1 MILASISGA
10 TTPRSQEHAMSDTRG
25 KSINGTVEIARSPHE
40 VFEYIADPERI
51 PEWQPDVRTARFDN
65 PAAVGVGTRGREVR
79 HVMGSD
85 RSIRWEVT
93 EYRPDQRYGVRGL
106 GGPVRAHVTMD
117 VSPNSMGAG
126 TQLSY
131 GIAFEGHGV
140 GRLIAPL
147 ARKSA
152 RTDLPATLD
161 SLKRQMEDAPR

>member
-1 MILASISGA
+1 
-10 TTPRSQEHAMSDTRG
+10 MSDQ
-25 KSINGTVEIARSPHE
+25 KDNSIKGTVEIARSPHA
-40 VFEYIADPERI
+40 VFEYIADPARI
-51 PEWQPDVRTARFDN
+51 PEWQRDVRSAAFDE

-85 RSIRWEVT
+85 RSFTWEVT
-93 EYRPDQRYGVRGL
+93 EYSPDHRYGVRGL

-117 VSPNSMGAG
+117 VSPNTHGAG
-126 TQLSY
+126 TQLRY

-152 RTDLPATLD
+152 RKDLSATLE
-161 SLKRQMEDAPR
+161 SLKRQLEETPL

>member
-1 MILASISGA
+1 
-10 TTPRSQEHAMSDTRG
+10 MSDKRDT
-25 KSINGTVEIARSPHE
+25 SITGTVEITRSPHE
-40 VFEYIADPERI
+40 VFEYITDPTRI

-65 PAAVGVGTRGREVR
+65 AAAVGVGTRGREVR

-117 VSPNSMGAG
+117 VSPNSSGAG

-152 RTDLPATLD
+152 RNNLPATLEG
-161 SLKRQMEDAPR
+161 LKRQLEEAPR

>member
-1 MILASISGA
+1 
-10 TTPRSQEHAMSDTRG
+10 MSNKRD
-25 KSINGTVEIARSPHE
+25 KSITGTVEIARSPHE
-40 VFEYIADPERI
+40 VFEYITDPTRI
-51 PEWQPDVRTARFDN
+51 PEWQPDVRTARFDGS
-65 PAAVGVGTRGREVR
+65 AAVGVGTRGREVR

>member
-1 MILASISGA
+1 
-10 TTPRSQEHAMSDTRG
+10 MSDTRD

-40 VFEYIADPERI
+40 VFEYIADPGRI
-51 PEWQPDVRTARFDN
+51 PEWQPDVRTAGFDT

-93 EYRPDQRYGVRGL
+93 EYSPDRRYAVRGL

-117 VSPNSMGAG
+117 VGPNTDGSG

-147 ARKSA
+147 ARKGA
-152 RTDLPATLD
+152 RKDLSVTLD
-161 SLKRQMEDAPR
+161 SLKRQLEEAPP

>member
-1 MILASISGA
+1 
-10 TTPRSQEHAMSDTRG
+10 MSDTTD

-40 VFEYIADPERI
+40 VFEYIADPVRL
-51 PEWQPDVRTARFDN
+51 PEWQPDVRTAGFDE

-85 RSIRWEVT
+85 RSFTWEVT
-93 EYRPDQRYGVRGL
+93 EYSPDQRYGVRGL

-117 VSPNSMGAG
+117 VSPNTHGAG

-147 ARKSA
+147 ARKGA
-152 RTDLPATLD
+152 RKDLPATLD
-161 SLKRQMEDAPR
+161 SLKRQLEATPL

>member
-1 MILASISGA
+1 
-10 TTPRSQEHAMSDTRG
+10 MSDN
-25 KSINGTVEIARSPHE
+25 KDNSINGTVEIARSPHE

-51 PEWQPDVRTARFDN
+51 PEWQPDVRTARFDD
-65 PAAVGVGTRGREVR
+65 PAAVGVGTRGREIR

-85 RSIRWEVT
+85 RSIRWEVS
-93 EYRPDQRYGVRGL
+93 EYSPDQRYGVRGL

-117 VSPNSMGAG
+117 VSPNTNGPG

-147 ARKSA
+147 ARKGA
-152 RTDLPATLD
+152 RKDLPATLD
-161 SLKRQMEDAPR
+161 SLKRQLEATPL

>member
-1 MILASISGA
+1 MSH
-10 TTPRSQEHAMSDTRG
+10 TTD

-40 VFEYIADPERI
+40 VFQYIADPARI
-51 PEWQPDVRTARFDN
+51 PEWQPDVRSAHFDD
-65 PAAVGVGTRGREVR
+65 PEAVGVGTRGREVR

-85 RSIRWEVT
+85 RSIAWEIT
-93 EYRPDQRYGVRGL
+93 GYSPDQHYGVRGL
-106 GGPVRAHVTMD
+106 DGPVRAQVTMD
-117 VSPNSMGAG
+117 VSAGSDGAG

-152 RTDLPATLD
+152 RRDLPATLD
-161 SLKRQMEDAPR
+161 SLKRQLENPPL

>member
-1 MILASISGA
+1 
-10 TTPRSQEHAMSDTRG
+10 MSDTRD

-40 VFEYIADPERI
+40 VFEYIADPVRI
-51 PEWQPDVRTARFDN
+51 PEWQPDVRTARFDT

-79 HVMGSD
+79 HVMGSN
-85 RSIRWEVT
+85 RSFRWEVT
-93 EYRPDQRYGVRGL
+93 EYSLDRRYAVRGL

-117 VSPNSMGAG
+117 VSPNAHGSG

-147 ARKSA
+147 ARKGA
-152 RTDLPATLD
+152 RKDLSATLD
-161 SLKRQMEDAPR
+161 SLKRQLEGAPL

>member
-1 MILASISGA
+1 
-10 TTPRSQEHAMSDTRG
+10 MSDKRDKT
-25 KSINGTVEIARSPHE
+25 ITGTVEITRSPHE
-40 VFEYIADPERI
+40 VFEYITDPTRI
-51 PEWQPDVRTARFDN
+51 PEWQPDVRTARFDS